1 LARFKHEFVETED
14 IIGSG
19 SVGLVKA
26 IKTFDVSKGYKFS
39 SYAGRC
45 IENEI
50 LMSFRSYKKSANMD
64 VSLDEDILKTSEGG
78 TVKLFDVIPDNG
90 PLADYA
96 NEYEETCNELEE
108 AIEQL
113 DEIEKEVINGTYGL
127 NGSTLLMQKELAVKL
142 GITQPTVSRI
152 LRRVCLKTKKY
163 ISLKYIDNVGSKN
176 KIKRPEKIKIE
187 IPKNIKRFKYFDRI
201 KLHI

>member
-1 LARFKHEFVETED
+1 MSSRFKHENIELEN

-90 PLADYA
+90 PLADSAYD
-96 NEYEETCNELEE
+96 YKETCNELEE

-127 NGSTLLMQKELAVKL
+127 NGSTLLMQKELAAKL
-142 GITQPTVSRI
+142 GMTQPTISRI
-152 LRRVCLKTKKY
+152 LRRACLKMKKY

-187 IPKNIKRFKYFDRI
+187 IPKK
-201 KLHI
+201 H